1 MKTVE
6 FIGHSKHFTS
16 IREAAD
22 GGVLTIPL
30 ELGKIVRE
38 LVERKGWS
46 GLAAATFGR
55 SRTVDLQPLV
65 EHNLLRRRIR
75 IGWFYGNPL
84 AAAIYRAVAS
94 ARARVSAEL
103 IISYFEDHPK
113 ARALVFNGFLMP
125 DALTLAVSQALGRER
140 LVIELGFFP
149 GTLQYDRDGINYD
162 STLPRDPAFY
172 RLVETRIGAELPT
185 TLVRRA
191 SKQKQAEAISLPASY
206 IFVPFQVP
214 SDMQVLVH
222 SPWIKTMV
230 EFYQVIGRL
239 ADKRPEAT
247 FVIKEHPSFPLSI
260 RGQVKAHDRILFANH
275 NETRSLI
282 EGADAVVVM
291 NSTVG
296 IESLLL
302 RKKVITLGNAP
313 YDVDGLVLQAGD
325 DDELLSAFDSLGEWE
340 PDGDLREIFLRYVY
354 NVFLLR
360 GDMNKADAVMFAAL
374 RNRAEGTDQHGLL
387 LKEFAEGSTALG

>member
-1 MKTVE
+1 MTEVE

-16 IREAAD
+16 IRQAAG
-22 GGVLTIPL
+22 GGVLLIPL

-38 LVERKGWS
+38 LVGREGWM
-46 GLAAATFGR
+46 GLAAAAFGKGK
-55 SRTVDLQPLV
+55 TVDLQPLV

-75 IGWFYGNPL
+75 IGWFYGNPV
-84 AAAIYRAVAS
+84 AAAVYRAIAS
-94 ARARVSAEL
+94 ARARVSAAL
-103 IISYFEDHPK
+103 IISYFDDHPN

-149 GTLQYDRDGINYD
+149 GTLQYDREGINYD

-172 RLVETRIGAELPT
+172 RMVDTRIGAELPT
-185 TLVRRA
+185 ALVRRT
-191 SKQKQAEAISLPASY
+191 SKQKQAEAISLPRSY

-222 SPWIKTMV
+222 SPWIKNMV
-230 EFYQVIGRL
+230 QFYQVIERL
-239 ADKRPEAT
+239 ADRRPGAT

-260 RGQVKAHDRILFANH
+260 RGRVKAHDRILFANH

-296 IESLLL
+296 LESLLL
-302 RKKVITLGNAP
+302 QKKVITLGNAP

-325 DDELLSAFDSLGEWE
+325 DNELLSAFDRLGGWE
-340 PDGDLREIFLRYVY
+340 PDADLRAIFLRYVY
-354 NVFLLR
+354 NVFLLK
-360 GDMNKADAVMFAAL
+360 GDMNNADPAMVAAV
-374 RNRAEGTDQHGLL
+374 RSRAQGTDQHGLL
-387 LKEFAEGSTALG
+387 VKEFAERSTA

>member
-1 MKTVE
+1 MNKVE

-16 IREAAD
+16 IRKASD
-22 GGVLTIPL
+22 GGVLLIPL
-30 ELGKIVRE
+30 ELSRIVRE

-46 GLAAATFGR
+46 GLAAAAFGR
-55 SRTVDLQPLV
+55 NRAIDLQPLV

-75 IGWFYGNPL
+75 IGWLYGNPL

-94 ARARVSAEL
+94 ARARISAAL
-103 IISYFEDHPK
+103 ITCYFDDHPE

-149 GTLQYDRDGINYD
+149 GTLQYDSQGINYD

-172 RLVETRIGAELPT
+172 RMVETRIGAELPT
-185 TLVRRA
+185 ALVRRA
-191 SKQKQAEAISLPASY
+191 SKQKQAEAISLPPSY

-222 SPWIKTMV
+222 SPWIKNMV
-230 EFYQVIGRL
+230 QFYQVIARL
-239 ADKRPEAT
+239 ADRRPKTT

-260 RGQVKAHDRILFANH
+260 RDQVKAHERILFANH

-296 IESLLL
+296 LESLFLQ
-302 RKKVITLGNAP
+302 KKVITLGNAP

-325 DDELLSAFDSLGEWE
+325 DDALLSAFDRLDDWE
-340 PDGDLREIFLRYVY
+340 PDAALRETFLRYVY
-354 NVFLLR
+354 NVFLLK
-360 GDMNKADAVMFAAL
+360 GDMNNADPAMVAAV
-374 RNRAEGTDQHGLL
+374 RSRAQGTDQHGLL
-387 LKEFAEGSTALG
+387 LKEFAERPTA